1 MLHDYPNQVL
11 VVYEGDASV
20 ANPTYSHGNAT
31 KPEKTQK
38 PFFRTAKSVFETA
51 KERENDQPA
60 EIYGAMIK
68 KWEKI

>member
-20 ANPTYSHGNAT
+20 ANPTYSHGNA
-31 KPEKTQK
+31 KNPEKTQK

-51 KERENDQPA
+51 KERE
-60 EIYGAMIK
+60 MISLLK
-68 KWEKI
+68 YMGLL